1 MSGLGRAL
9 GGFAR
14 QNAIALIALFV
25 ALGGGAYAAT
35 GGGGFLSHTGTING
49 CVASKG
55 GALTVLKPGKRCPRH
70 TRALH
75 FNVAGRP
82 GAAGATGNTGQLALR
97 ALRALRVRPG
107 RPRRL
112 THRIR
117 IRLRSLTRQPIP
129 RQCSSLPT
137 EGRC

>member
-14 QNAIALIALFV
+14 QNAIALVALFV

-35 GGGGFLSHTGTING
+35 GGGGFLGPTGTING

-55 GALTVLKPGKRCPRH
+55 GALRVLKPGKRCPRH
-70 TRALH
+70 TTALR

-82 GAAGATGNTGQLALR
+82 GVAGPTGSTGVAGAPGAPGAAGCAWAGWQHGGRWRSGCAR
-97 ALRALRVRPG
+97 ADRVGLCTKPEHVYVR
-107 RPRRL
+107 
-112 THRIR
+112 
-117 IRLRSLTRQPIP
+117 
-129 RQCSSLPT
+129 
-137 EGRC
+137 